1 MMFLASAAFLLLYCV
16 LIIIS
21 GSRAVGYRAHSR
33 LNKAAWLSFVVSGI
47 LFGSA
52 ISAAWL

>member
-1 MMFLASAAFLLLYCV
+1 MMFLAALFFLLLYCV
-16 LIIIS
+16 LITIA
-21 GSRAVGYRAHSR
+21 GSRSVGYRAHSR

-52 ISAAWL
+52 ISGAWQ